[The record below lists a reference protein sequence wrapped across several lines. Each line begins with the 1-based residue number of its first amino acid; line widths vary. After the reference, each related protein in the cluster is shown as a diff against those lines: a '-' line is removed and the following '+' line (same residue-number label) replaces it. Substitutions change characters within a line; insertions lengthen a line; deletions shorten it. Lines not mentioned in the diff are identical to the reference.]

1 MGGADVLSSNPSRDR
16 IFLLPGLNASR
27 VARVE
32 ITNIETESRINVR
45 KCLKELEAKFSYSKV
60 KLFIIHINIYSFS

>member
-1 MGGADVLSSNPSRDR
+1 MSGADVLSSNPSRDR

-32 ITNIETESRINVR
+32 ITNIETKSRINVR
-45 KCLKELEAKFSYSKV
+45 KCLKELEAIVFLLESEAV
-60 KLFIIHINIYSFS
+60 HIIIYSFS

>member
-32 ITNIETESRINVR
+32 ITNIETKSRINVR
-45 KCLKELEAKFSYSKV
+45 KCLKELEAIVFLLESEAV
-60 KLFIIHINIYSFS
+60 HIIIYSFS

>member
-1 MGGADVLSSNPSRDR
+1 MSGADVLSSNPSRDR

-32 ITNIETESRINVR
+32 ITNIETKSRINVR
-45 KCLKELEAKFSYSKV
+45 KCLKELEAIVFLLESEAVHNSY
-60 KLFIIHINIYSFS
+60 

>member
-32 ITNIETESRINVR
+32 ITNIETKSRINVR
-45 KCLKELEAKFSYSKV
+45 KCLKELEAIVFLLESEAV
-60 KLFIIHINIYSFS
+60 HINIYSFS